1 MSQKQEAL
9 THLEKMWLK
18 AYPDDVFNY
27 EFLDETI
34 ANFYRDEARQSK
46 LFKIFS
52 FIAIF
57 IGCLGLYG
65 LVAFMA
71 AQRTKEVGI
80 RKVLGASIFS
90 ITLLFSKEFIKLV
103 LIAFLLA
110 VPIAYYLM
118 NQWLQDF
125 TYRITLGYEA
135 FIVAGILTLIIA
147 LLTMST
153 QAVKAAMANPVISLK
168 SE

>member
-1 MSQKQEAL
+1 M
-9 THLEKMWLK
+9 
-18 AYPDDVFNY
+18 
-27 EFLDETI
+27 FLDETI
-34 ANFYRDEARQSK
+34 ANFYRDEARQNK
-46 LFKIFS
+46 LIKIFS

-80 RKVLGASIFS
+80 RKVMGASIFH
-90 ITLLFSKEFIKLV
+90 IAVLFTKQFIKPV
-103 LIAFLLA
+103 LIAFVLA
-110 VPIAYYLM
+110 APIAYYIISL
-118 NQWLQDF
+118 WLEDF
-125 TYRITLGYEA
+125 TYRISIGYWP
-135 FIVAGILTLIIA
+135 FVLAGIATLLIA

-153 QAVKAAMANPVISLK
+153 KAIQAALANPVVALK